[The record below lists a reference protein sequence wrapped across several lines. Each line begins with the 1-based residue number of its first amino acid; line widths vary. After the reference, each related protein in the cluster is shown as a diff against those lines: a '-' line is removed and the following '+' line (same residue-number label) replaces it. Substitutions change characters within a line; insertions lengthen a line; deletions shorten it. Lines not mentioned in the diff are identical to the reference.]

1 VLHLLLA
8 AEQFTNPAV
17 DLTEVD
23 DVQHFREAGLLAPVK
38 LSFGKHIRIYWW
50 CKTIL
55 MCCFHSEGG
64 NEIMEQQHYQVG
76 AYCRLSRDDENIGE
90 SGSITMQKE
99 IIRQYCESKGF
110 RISAVYQDDGYSGLN
125 YNRPDFKRMLDDIA
139 AGKIDCV
146 ITKDL
151 SRLGRDY
158 IMTGYYTEI
167 FFPENRVR
175 YIAIGDAYDS
185 QEKNNGSNDYAPFKF
200 IMNDMYAKDL
210 SKKQRASRLAKSLN
224 REYVTAYAP
233 YGYKKDPDGK
243 NHLLIDEETAPT
255 VKMIFDMYANGMG
268 RGQIRDYLY
277 EHKVLTPLALLH
289 VRGQYYDERMEIED
303 NRYQWSR
310 TAIGVMLDNQAYIG
324 NAVHWKFRKA
334 THKSK
339 MCRQPKEDRLVKC
352 MDCGKSLNYGKTPR
366 QPKVGKRG
374 RDMKITRYLTCA
386 TYGRYGNSRCT
397 SHYISYDMLSELMQS
412 RLNRIIKMVNVNPE
426 KVKAKILREKNQA
439 STLADENAVKKL
451 ARNEKRLSDIAR
463 IYTKLYEDRALEVIT
478 EENFRTLN
486 DKLQKE
492 QEQLHIENE
501 AIKRQVDETIETSE
515 DIDSFI
521 SLVKG
526 MKHIDALDE
535 ETLNTL
541 IDRIDVG
548 EKVTDENGE
557 VYQQVD
563 ISYKFVGKL
572 DI

>member
-1 VLHLLLA
+1 
-8 AEQFTNPAV
+8 
-17 DLTEVD
+17 
-23 DVQHFREAGLLAPVK
+23 
-38 LSFGKHIRIYWW
+38 
-50 CKTIL
+50 
-55 MCCFHSEGG
+55 
-64 NEIMEQQHYQVG
+64 MEQQPYKVG

-99 IIRQYCESKGF
+99 IIRQYCESKGLK
-110 RISAVYQDDGYSGLN
+110 IASVYQDDGYSGLN

-139 AGKIDCV
+139 AGNIDCV

-167 FFPENRVR
+167 FFPENKVR

-200 IMNDMYAKDL
+200 ILNDMYAKDL

-233 YGYKKDPDGK
+233 YGYKKDPDHK
-243 NHLLIDEETAPT
+243 NHLIIDAETAPVVT
-255 VKMIFDMYANGMG
+255 MIFDMYAKGMG
-268 RGQIRDYLY
+268 RGKIRDYLN
-277 EHKVLTPLALLH
+277 ENKVLTPLALLH
-289 VRGQYYDERMEIED
+289 TRGQRYDERMEIEE

-310 TAIGVMLDNQAYIG
+310 YAINVMLDSQVYIG
-324 NAVHWKFRKA
+324 NAVHLKFRKA

-339 MCRQPKEDRLVKC
+339 MRKQPKSDQLVIEGTHEPLISIETWDKVHEFFRTHADRTYVHENIFMGLVKC
-352 MDCGKSLNYGKTPR
+352 IDCGKSLNYGRTPR

-397 SHYISYDMLSELMQS
+397 SHYVSYDMLSELVQE
-412 RLNRIIKMVNVNPE
+412 RLNRIIKMVNVNADR
-426 KVKAKILREKNQA
+426 VRAKILRERNRT
-439 STLADENAVKKL
+439 SILADESAAKKL
-451 ARNEKRLSDIAR
+451 SRNEKRLHEISR
-463 IYTKLYEDRALEVIT
+463 IYTKLYEDRALDVIS

-486 DKLQKE
+486 DKLQNE
-492 QEQLHIENE
+492 QEQLHVETE
-501 AIKRQVDETIETSE
+501 SIKQKMAETIEADE
-515 DIDSFI
+515 DTDSFI

-526 MKHIDALDE
+526 MKHIDVLDE
-535 ETLNTL
+535 KVLNAL

-548 EKVTDENGE
+548 EKVTDENQE

-572 DI
+572 DF